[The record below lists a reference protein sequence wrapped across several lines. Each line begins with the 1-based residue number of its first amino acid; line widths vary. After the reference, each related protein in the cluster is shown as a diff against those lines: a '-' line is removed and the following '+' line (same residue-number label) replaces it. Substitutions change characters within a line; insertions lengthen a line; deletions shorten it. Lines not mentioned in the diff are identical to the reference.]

1 MINRDPQELLN
12 AARHAF
18 AEQRIGDAIQYYH
31 QLTRLVPDNPEILVN
46 YGVALK
52 SNGQLTDAKESYQK
66 ALALNPN
73 FVTALFNLANL
84 TAEEEDFHEAV
95 KLYQHIINISGPTPE
110 LLNNLAIALYEAGFF
125 DKALTRAQESLK
137 LKPDFVE
144 ALTTIGNTLQ
154 RLGKLDEAGATLAK
168 AESLAPKN
176 SVCLLNYGSFLQ
188 ATGDYKSAMKRYNRA
203 IAQQPNYVE
212 ARVKRAGLKIA
223 LGDFSGGFSEFESRW
238 EWSCRH
244 PFFKRL
250 ECAKIPIWDGAPLD
264 GKRLLIW
271 NDQGYGDVIQCCRFI
286 PELFSQTDKI
296 VLETELPLVNL
307 LRSIE
312 NIEAVISPDEQI
324 PDVDLAIP
332 YMSLPHLLNTELSTL
347 KKIDSYLVAP
357 TERILKWNKELGPA
371 NVRRIGI
378 AWAGNPHQAHDYT
391 RSIPSKIL
399 DPLFDIEKIE
409 FHSLLVGEKADEL
422 HHKAGF
428 YDHSQ
433 KINDFGDTAA
443 LISLMDL
450 TISVCSAPA
459 HLAGALGAPIW
470 IALSFDPDGRWLLDY
485 QDTVWYPSAQL
496 FRQPTPGDWKS
507 VVEEISSELH
517 KLFQ

>member
-1 MINRDPQELLN
+1 MINREPQALLN
-12 AARHAF
+12 AARDAF
-18 AEQRIGDAIQYYH
+18 AEQRIEDAVQYYR
-31 QLTRLVPDNPEILVN
+31 QLARLVPDSPEILVN

-52 SNGQLTDAKESYQK
+52 SNGQLTDAKQNYHK

-73 FVTALFNLANL
+73 FVAAMFNLANL
-84 TAEEEDFHEAV
+84 VAEEEDFHEAI
-95 KLYQHIINISGPTPE
+95 KLYRQIINISEPTPE

-125 DKALTRAQESLK
+125 DEALTRAQESLHI
-137 LKPDFVE
+137 KPDFVE
-144 ALTTIGNTLQ
+144 ALTTLGNTLQ
-154 RLGKLDEAGATLAK
+154 RLGQLDTAGTTLAK
-168 AESLAPKN
+168 AESLAPQN
-176 SVCLLNYGSFLQ
+176 PICLLNYGSFLQ
-188 ATGDYKSAMKRYNRA
+188 AAGDQKSAMKKYNRA

-223 LGDFSGGFSEFESRW
+223 LGDFSGGFREFESRW

-250 ECAKIPIWDGAPLD
+250 ESAKIPIWDGTPLD

-296 VLETELPLVNL
+296 VLETEPPLVNL
-307 LRSIE
+307 LRNIE

-332 YMSLPHLLNTELSTL
+332 YMSLPHLLNTELDTL
-347 KKIDSYLVAP
+347 KKIDSYLAAS
-357 TERILKWNKELGPA
+357 TESILKWSKELGPA
-371 NVRRIGI
+371 NIRRIGI

-391 RSIPSKIL
+391 RSIPSKLL

-409 FHSLLVGEKADEL
+409 FHSLLVGEKSDEL
-422 HHKAGF
+422 HHKANF
-428 YDHSQ
+428 YDHSH

-459 HLAGALGAPIW
+459 HLAGALGAPILV
-470 IALSFDPDGRWLLDY
+470 ALSFDPDGRWLLGCEE
-485 QDTVWYPSAQL
+485 TVWYPSAKL

-507 VVEEISSELH
+507 VVEEISSELQM
-517 KLFQ
+517 LL